1 VSKHRVVKLRASRFL
16 CDPTSYANLKEIG
29 AMGSVYTEREI
40 KDLKPKD
47 RAALKRHAVQQL
59 RTSREIHRIIMTDPK
74 LFPALLKRHPN
85 IRQVLRK
92 KLSPTL
98 KRLHKKK

>member
-1 VSKHRVVKLRASRFL
+1 
-16 CDPTSYANLKEIG
+16 
-29 AMGSVYTEREI
+29 MGSPMGVFSEKEVQG
-40 KDLKPKD
+40 LKSKD
-47 RAALKRHAVQQL
+47 RKVLKQQAVQQL

>member
-1 VSKHRVVKLRASRFL
+1 
-16 CDPTSYANLKEIG
+16 
-29 AMGSVYTEREI
+29 MGSPMGVFEE
-40 KDLKPKD
+40 KEVKGLKLKD
-47 RAALKRHAVQQL
+47 RAVLKRRAVQQL
-59 RTSREIHRIIMTDPK
+59 RTSREIHHIIMTDPK